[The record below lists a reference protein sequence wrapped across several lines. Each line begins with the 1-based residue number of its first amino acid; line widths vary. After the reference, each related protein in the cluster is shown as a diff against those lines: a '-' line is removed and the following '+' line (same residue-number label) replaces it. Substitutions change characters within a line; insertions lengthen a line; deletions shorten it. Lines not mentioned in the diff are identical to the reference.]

1 MDAITHLHQIQKQIN
16 VITLELRGARDN
28 GSSVQ
33 CSETFREFVRVFNLD
48 LDEEIAKA
56 TSRQNEILVAY
67 ELPERPPGGYVGRSV
82 LA

>member
-33 CSETFREFVRVFNLD
+33 CSETNLD